1 MLEAII
7 SAKSTTTAYRCFIT
21 ICIISFLSFLDRKLD
36 GEASEMVFWVCKQ
49 IEGAVMRSKNVANEQ
64 KTETLTLGL
73 GREKRSEEILRYSRR
88 DAMTIV
94 GDSERSWRGDF
105 KGDKSLC
112 RTDTLHS
119 ILDDVDEHLLEQDG
133 IEMNGYGFVGQT
145 EVNMDV
151 RLRTQVF
158 EEGATGFHLLAEVAE
173 LQLRLRNLYYFGKA
187 GDKGREGGEPLG
199 LVACETTYDSR
210 HAVIHLVGNH
220 TDDAL
225 VGGFLGKAYF

>member
-1 MLEAII
+1 MG
-7 SAKSTTTAYRCFIT
+7 
-21 ICIISFLSFLDRKLD
+21 KLD
-36 GEASEMVFWVCKQ
+36 SKASEMVFWVCKQ

-64 KTETLTLGL
+64 KTETLALGL

-94 GDSERSWRGDF
+94 GDGERSWRGDF
-105 KGDKSLC
+105 KDDKSLC
-112 RTDTLHS
+112 RSDTLNS

-210 HAVIHLVGNH
+210 HAVVHLVGNH

-225 VGGFLGKAYF
+225 VSGFLSKAYF

>member
-1 MLEAII
+1 MI
-7 SAKSTTTAYRCFIT
+7 F
-21 ICIISFLSFLDRKLD
+21 
-36 GEASEMVFWVCKQ
+36 GVCEQ
-49 IEGAVMRSKNVANEQ
+49 IESAVMRSKNVANEQ
-64 KTETLTLGL
+64 KTETLALGL

-94 GDSERSWRGDF
+94 GDGERSRRGGF
-105 KGDKSLC
+105 KDDKSLC
-112 RTDTLHS
+112 RIPADAPTRSLSDTLNS

-133 IEMNGYGFVGQT
+133 IKMNGYGFVGQT

-173 LQLRLRNLYYFGKA
+173 LLLRLRNLYYFGKS

-199 LVACETTYDSR
+199 FVASETADDAR
-210 HAVIHLVGNH
+210 HAVVHLVGNH

>member
-1 MLEAII
+1 MG
-7 SAKSTTTAYRCFIT
+7 
-21 ICIISFLSFLDRKLD
+21 KLD
-36 GEASEMVFWVCKQ
+36 SKASEMVFWVCKQ

-64 KTETLTLGL
+64 KTEALALGL

-94 GDSERSWRGDF
+94 GDGERSWRGDF
-105 KGDKSLC
+105 KDDKSLC
-112 RTDTLHS
+112 RSDTLNS

-158 EEGATGFHLLAEVAE
+158 EEGTTGFHLFTKVAE
-173 LQLRLRNLYYFGKA
+173 LQLRLRNLYDFGKA
-187 GDKGREGGEPLG
+187 GDKGREGGEPFG
-199 LVACETTYDSR
+199 FVASETADDAR
-210 HAVIHLVGNH
+210 HAVVHLVGNH
-220 TDDAL
+220 TDDTL
-225 VGGFLGKAYF
+225 VGCFLSKTYF

>member
-1 MLEAII
+1 MG
-7 SAKSTTTAYRCFIT
+7 
-21 ICIISFLSFLDRKLD
+21 KLD
-36 GEASEMVFWVCKQ
+36 GEASEMIFWICKQ
-49 IEGAVMRSKNVANEQ
+49 IEGAVVRSKNVADEQ

-94 GDSERSWRGDF
+94 GDGERSWGGDF

-119 ILDDVDEHLLEQDG
+119 ILDDVDKHLLEQDG
-133 IEMNGYGFVGQT
+133 IKMNGYGFVGQM

-158 EEGATGFHLLAEVAE
+158 KEWATSIHLLTEVAE
-173 LQLRLRNLYYFGKA
+173 LQLRLWNLYHIGKA
-187 GDKGREGGEPLG
+187 GNEGS
-199 LVACETTYDSR
+199 V
-210 HAVIHLVGNH
+210 
-220 TDDAL
+220 
-225 VGGFLGKAYF
+225 

>member
-1 MLEAII
+1 MQ
-7 SAKSTTTAYRCFIT
+7 SAPYAVMTNLILRHL
-21 ICIISFLSFLDRKLD
+21 SFLSFLDGELDRK
-36 GEASEMVFWVCKQ
+36 ASEMVFWVCKQ

-64 KTETLTLGL
+64 KTETLALGL

-94 GDSERSWRGDF
+94 GDGERSWRGDL

-119 ILDDVDEHLLEQDG
+119 ILDNVDKHLLEQDG
-133 IEMNGYGFVGQT
+133 IKMNGYCFVGQT

-151 RLRTQVF
+151 RLSTQVF

-199 LVACETTYDSR
+199 FVASETADDAR
-210 HAVIHLVGNH
+210 HAVVHLVGNH

-225 VGGFLGKAYF
+225 IGGFLGKAYFGGQ

>member
-1 MLEAII
+1 MG
-7 SAKSTTTAYRCFIT
+7 
-21 ICIISFLSFLDRKLD
+21 KLD
-36 GEASEMVFWVCKQ
+36 SKASEMVFGVCKQ
-49 IEGAVMRSKNVANEQ
+49 IEGAVMRSKDVANEQ
-64 KTETLTLGL
+64 KTETLALGL
-73 GREKRSEEILRYSRR
+73 GREKRSEEILRYRRR

-94 GDSERSWRGDF
+94 GDGERSWRGDF
-105 KGDKSLC
+105 KCDKSLC
-112 RTDTLHS
+112 RIPADAPTRSLSDTLHS
-119 ILDDVDEHLLEQDG
+119 ILDDVDEHLLEKDG

-158 EEGATGFHLLAEVAE
+158 EEGAAGFHLFAEVAE

-199 LVACETTYDSR
+199 FVASKTAYDAR
-210 HAVIHLVGNH
+210 HAVVHLVGNH